1 MYKSI
6 AIFNINILYY
16 EGGDN
21 TIKSFMS
28 TLPVAIYTDTLKQK
42 GDIFKKNNKKS
53 GIYR

>member
-6 AIFNINILYY
+6 AIFNINILYN

-28 TLPVAIYTDTLKQK
+28 TLPVAIYTDPLKQK